1 MNGQTVGNWH
11 SQRRAMEIERIV
23 CRAVRGG
30 TTSMR
35 AARTA
40 LTPMDFRE
48 QQQVEEYNK
57 RLART
62 VLFPAYD
69 DAIGSIVDKPFQ
81 RPIELKEA
89 DGLSENLQKLEF
101 DCDREGTPL
110 TEFARTLLDSIADT
124 GLAFVLVDKP
134 GVMVE
139 EGEGDKRTVRPMNLA
154 EEEAN
159 DIRPYFA
166 AIHPDAVLSW
176 SWRMANG
183 KRILSMIAL
192 FDESVEV
199 NPDTG
204 MESAVHTVRVWT
216 ETEWQVWRR
225 FLEVRGIGAT
235 PSDASLSI
243 QMTAQ
248 QAATSTAASEKAP
261 YQLASSGPNPLGK
274 VPVVWRNVSQRGGDP
289 LVARPPLMDLA
300 WKNVDD
306 WLVTSS
312 LSNNLHW
319 HGLPMMVVAGAP
331 NDVADGTQRI
341 VFGAG
346 AMLASSSADLAV
358 SFVESSG
365 AAATQLAARLAMI
378 RQEEQQLGLA
388 PFLDQVTAG
397 TTATATDAAGARTQS
412 RVQSWCECLEWLLYD
427 AFRLAAEW
435 EGEELPEDFDIDIF
449 RDFGLPTRAQ
459 TDLQILTTARQS
471 KEITQATYLRELKKR
486 GTLGDEVDIDAEVAE
501 TSAEG
506 PDLASM
512 LGGAMQAN
520 LPDGNSAMDEEEDA
534 EDDQPNDRRSTDPL
548 PTDSPT
554 PAPRR

>member
-1 MNGQTVGNWH
+1 MNGQTIGNWH

-30 TTSMR
+30 TTTMR

-48 QQQVEEYNK
+48 QQQKEEYNK
-57 RLART
+57 RLERT

-69 DAIGSIVDKPFQ
+69 DAIGGIVDKPFQ
-81 RPIELKEA
+81 RPIELKDAES
-89 DGLSENLQKLEF
+89 LSENLQKLEY

-134 GVMVE
+134 DVMVQD
-139 EGEGDKRTVRPMNLA
+139 GENVRTMRMD
-154 EEEAN
+154 EEEAA
-159 DIRPYFA
+159 DVRPYFA

-183 KRILSMIAL
+183 RRILSMIAL
-192 FDESVEV
+192 FDETVEV

-204 MESAVHTVRVWT
+204 LEAAVHTVRVWT
-216 ETEWQVWRR
+216 EAEWQVWRR
-225 FLEVRGIGAT
+225 LLPVRGIST
-235 PSDASLSI
+235 PTDASLSI
-243 QMTAQ
+243 QLTAQ
-248 QAATSTAASEKAP
+248 QASIATAASEQAP
-261 YQLASSGPNPLGK
+261 YTIAASGPNPLGR
-274 VPVVWRNVSQRGGDP
+274 VPVVWRNVSSRTGDP

-300 WKNVDD
+300 WKNIDD

-319 HGLPMMVVAGAP
+319 HGCPMLVVAGAS
-331 NDVADGTQRI
+331 NDVADGSQQI
-341 VFGAG
+341 IFGNG
-346 AMLASSSADLAV
+346 AMMASSSPDLSV
-358 SFVESSG
+358 QFVESAG

-388 PFLDQVTAG
+388 PFMDQVTAG
-397 TTATATDAAGARTQS
+397 TTATAVDAAGARTQS
-412 RVQSWCECLEWLLYD
+412 RVQSWCETLEWLLFD
-427 AFRLAAEW
+427 AYQLAAQW
-435 EGEELPEDFDIDIF
+435 DNSDIPEDFDIDIF

-486 GTLGDEVDIDAEVAE
+486 GTLGDEVDVDAEITE
-501 TSAEG
+501 TGAEG

-512 LGGAMQAN
+512 LGGAMQQMAPN
-520 LPDGNSAMDEEEDA
+520 GNAAMADDEEPED
-534 EDDQPNDRRSTDPL
+534 EDEDQPT
-548 PTDSPT
+548 SP
-554 PAPRR
+554 A